1 MMVMNEK
8 KAIDKKTSTLQVL
21 QLLLPSYKAILTP
34 RSLVFNG
41 EGKNIT
47 IDENNFEYL

>member
-8 KAIDKKTSTLQVL
+8 KAIDKKISTVQVL
-21 QLLLPSYKAILTP
+21 QLLLPTYKTLFTP
-34 RSLVFNG
+34 RSLVLNG
-41 EGKNIT
+41 DNHSIT